1 MWDSFAKFHLTSIF
15 QVSISTGKS
24 RRRCF
29 KRFNRLFISQ
39 TSCFDAWKYNWNVE
53 YWHGS
58 QGSQC
63 WSSNYFWLCY
73 KWEISGLRSQWRY
86 SWCFVQVY
94 TAQHFKEH
102 FFLLH
107 VYLFWWPVNLW
118 AMRSPINDQTMS
130 APFPYFFH
138 SPSFMAAVLH
148 FFPNFNIRALIM
160 TFLM

>member
-1 MWDSFAKFHLTSIF
+1 MHLWTSIF
-15 QVSISTGKS
+15 QVSIFTGKS

-29 KRFNRLFISQ
+29 KRFNRLFVCQ

-63 WSSNYFWLCY
+63 WSSNYFRLCY
-73 KWEISGLRSQWRY
+73 KWETSGLRSQWRY
-86 SWCFVQVY
+86 SWRFVQVH
-94 TAQHFKEH
+94 TELTT
-102 FFLLH
+102 FLRNIISCCMY
-107 VYLFWWPVNLW
+107 VYLFWWTVKSYELW
-118 AMRSPINDQTMS
+118 GRPLMMS
-130 APFPYFFH
+130 APFHDFFH
-138 SPSFMAAVLH
+138 RPSSMAAVLY

>member
-1 MWDSFAKFHLTSIF
+1 MQVMHLWTSIF

-86 SWCFVQVY
+86 SWCFVQVHTELTTFLRNIISCCMDTY
-94 TAQHFKEH
+94 FDEQLTCELWGRPLKSISFLIEPLISWIFLRH
-102 FFLLH
+102 FFH
-107 VYLFWWPVNLW
+107 QN
-118 AMRSPINDQTMS
+118 
-130 APFPYFFH
+130 
-138 SPSFMAAVLH
+138 
-148 FFPNFNIRALIM
+148 
-160 TFLM
+160 